1 MEEFDIKLFGETLKD
16 FIANSIPIEP
26 EWLAIQKHINLK
38 ERPRNP
44 LQLNQQVKNELSK
57 PMEILGINEYY
68 FDLGSERL
76 EAIYPYYH
84 ILEDA
89 EVIHIRGKGTKTS
102 KGSQDKIGKRSKRD
116 YGRVEQ
122 KVVFKEGKQKT
133 NYYQEYRKNV
143 RGKRT
148 ALKKETFKVVND
160 NGEIEYRE
168 KVVGTKSST
177 TYVNKHY
184 HYIENNLEEWV
195 IPALTSG
202 FKLKRVRN
210 GNSDILDG
218 QFEFLREQFNI

>member
-26 EWLAIQKHINLK
+26 EWLAIQKHIHLK

-57 PMEILGINEYY
+57 PMDTLGLNEFY

-89 EVIHIRGKGTKTS
+89 EVIHKKGKGTKTS
-102 KGSQDKIGKRSKRD
+102 KGSQASIGKRSKRD
-116 YGRVEQ
+116 YGRVEH
-122 KVVFKEGKQKT
+122 KVVFKDGKGKT
-133 NYYQEYRKNV
+133 TYYQEYRKNV
-143 RGKRT
+143 RGKRS
-148 ALKKETFKVVND
+148 ALKKATFRIVND
-160 NGEIEYRE
+160 DGEIEYVER
-168 KVVGTKSST
+168 VIGTKSST

-184 HYIENNLEEWV
+184 HYIENNLEEWI
-195 IPALTSG
+195 IPSLTSA
-202 FKLKRVRN
+202 FHLKRKRN
-210 GNSDILDG
+210 VASDLIEG
-218 QFEFLREQFNI
+218 QYDFLLNQFNI